1 MQPNE
6 ITEVLNRPISQE
18 LLARDLTRLAYVAK
32 DGTPRN
38 VPIAFTWN
46 GSEIVMCTTKNAPKL
61 PALRA
66 NPAVALTIDTEVH
79 PPKIL
84 LIRGRAELDVVDG
97 IPDEYLEMNGTYEM
111 TPGQRVEWETEV
123 RSLYDGMVRIV
134 VTPTWAKLIDFETT
148 LPSACENSD
157 GITHTLL
164 ALPWASCGSIC
175 RYW

>member
-1 MQPNE
+1 MGEVTVQPNQ
-6 ITEVLNRPISQE
+6 ITEVLTRPISRE

-38 VPIAFTWN
+38 VPIGFTWN

-61 PALRA
+61 ASLRT

-84 LIRGRAELDVVDG
+84 LIRGRAELDIVDG
-97 IPDEYLEMNGTYEM
+97 IPDEYLQMNGTYQM
-111 TPGQRVEWETEV
+111 TPEQRVEWEAEV
-123 RSLYDGMVRIV
+123 RSLYRDGMVRIV

-148 LPSACENSD
+148 LPSAVEELIRQRD
-157 GITHTLL
+157 ERQR
-164 ALPWASCGSIC
+164 A
-175 RYW
+175 